1 MTAAQFEALETPVVE
16 AVLRWR
22 FEALVHAGYDAGS
35 ALILASHIEVD
46 LHEAADL
53 IAHGCPPETAM
64 QIVL

>member
-22 FEALVHAGYDAGS
+22 FEALVHAGYDAGN

-46 LHEAADL
+46 LHAAADL
-53 IAHGCPPETAM
+53 LARGCPPETAM
-64 QIVL
+64 RICL